1 MSPNVT
7 FKSTEDRDPQAAAP
21 GQALAQAPSLADV
34 TKASYMASHGTVPDR
49 MPPVPS
55 GLLDGGPASALR
67 VIGPDRE
74 KWMQGMQTADI
85 SAAPYGG
92 GVPGSFLDPKGK
104 LVAERTIFRFPEE
117 IVVVTRPERV
127 SALQAHRPRLLIMD
141 GCEVCLA
148 QGA

>member
-34 TKASYMASHGTVPDR
+34 TRVSYTASHGTAPDR
-49 MPPVPS
+49 MPQAPY
-55 GLLDGGPASALR
+55 GLLDVGPAAALR

-74 KWMQGMQTADI
+74 EWMQGMQTADI

-92 GVPGSFLDPKGK
+92 GTPARFLDGKGK
-104 LVAERTIFRFPEE
+104 LVAEATIFRFPEG
-117 IVVVTRPERV
+117 VLLV
-127 SALQAHRPRLLIMD
+127 ALP
-141 GCEVCLA
+141 
-148 QGA
+148 